1 MELHGQGLRRRGAP
15 PGRAH
20 VTLPADY
27 VAEHVALAYART
39 THIAQ
44 SRTVDTTHTLID
56 PDAMSRQ
63 GLYVGA
69 TRGREA
75 NMMHV
80 VTEQLL
86 GLGEGELS
94 PARTVEEVLARV
106 VERDARERSAT
117 EILRAG
123 LDRLGPEEITRLRE
137 ERGRLQARLDGPDV
151 PVEPTGIELERAQT
165 ALAVAQRRTAELAA
179 GTAVHGRFGR
189 TKTVID
195 ADALDKARQA
205 VSARTRDVEGDQH
218 GVPAGGRIRP
228 SR

>member
-1 MELHGQGLRRRGAP
+1 
-15 PGRAH
+15 
-20 VTLPADY
+20 
-27 VAEHVALAYART
+27 
-39 THIAQ
+39 
-44 SRTVDTTHTLID
+44 
-56 PDAMSRQ
+56 MSRQ

-94 PARTVEEVLARV
+94 PARTAEEVLARV

-117 EILRAG
+117 AILRAG
-123 LDRLGPEEITRLRE
+123 LDRLGPEEIARLRE

-151 PVEPTGIELERAQT
+151 PVEPTRIELERAQT
-165 ALAVAQRRTAELAA
+165 ALAVAQRRVAELAA

-195 ADALDKARQA
+195 ADALTEARQA
-205 VSARTRDVEGDQH
+205 VSARTRDVEDVTARGQRWRDWREDTRADRALAH
-218 GVPAGGRIRP
+218 DVDAALRAGPADGRDDR
-228 SR
+228 SLDLARERDLEHAEREYGF